1 MLSNLSVITGDKVT
15 DLSLPADRPLEQ
27 WIDRVV
33 ALLGERF
40 KGQTVSGF
48 NFEQETV
55 WSLALVGDPPVRRQL
70 TLNDAQIVDGD
81 LVVVQPVSN
90 TERHRGRYEDVID
103 VVAIM
108 HPGPRFDRAALVSWL
123 SWWTALTLVMVAI
136 AGIYGYTAAGPH
148 AWPWWGAALVAGGLG
163 CAFVSAQIGRRGQ
176 DRIAGAVA
184 VGAVANIVV
193 GSALAV
199 PLPERY
205 GWLGAPQVAGASFAL
220 LICSIVLSWKGPR
233 LWRAWT
239 SFLAASSVLCL
250 LAALVI
256 SYGGKHWMWAVL
268 AAAGVYLLKSA
279 SRQVVRVARIALPPI
294 PTPGM
299 EVDLDELL
307 APVVDVKAEAGDEA
321 DRQTWAKIIASV
333 PQSSARLAERAE
345 LCQQLL
351 AGFMGA
357 GAAAVAVG
365 ILLGLQQGHFLPHT
379 VALAALATGIL
390 VFRSRLPEDRRCK
403 WSLLSAAAV
412 IGAGSAVKMALWW
425 PTWSALILAVVV
437 VSLAVILAAVAAG
450 PFGLNAIQQ
459 RMLESLDRVMVGLML
474 PLLAWA
480 AGLFDFLRNLSIPG
494 AN

>member
-15 DLSLPADRPLEQ
+15 DLSLPADHPIEE

-33 ALLGERF
+33 ATLSQQY
-40 KGQTVSGF
+40 KGQKVIGF
-48 NFEQETV
+48 DFEQETV
-55 WSLALVGDPPVRRQL
+55 WSLAKVGEPTVRRQQ
-70 TLNDAQIVDGD
+70 TLNEAEIVDGN
-81 LVVVQPVSN
+81 LVVVRPVSS

-123 SWWTALTLVMVAI
+123 SWWTALTLVLVAVS
-136 AGIYGYTAAGPH
+136 GIYGYTAAGPH
-148 AWPWWGAALVAGGLG
+148 GWPWWGGALIGAGLG
-163 CAFVSAQIGRRGQ
+163 CAALSAQIERRGQ

-193 GSALAV
+193 GSALVV
-199 PLPERY
+199 PLPETY

-220 LICSIVLSWKGPR
+220 LICSIVLSWKSR
-233 LWRAWT
+233 HQWRAWT
-239 SFLAASSVLCL
+239 SFLAASAVLGL

-256 SYGGKHWMWAVL
+256 SYGGKSWMWAVL
-268 AAAGVYLLKSA
+268 AAAGLLLLKSA
-279 SRQVVRVARIALPPI
+279 PRLVVRVARIALPPI

-307 APVVDVKAEAGDEA
+307 DPVVDVKAEAGDA
-321 DRQTWAKIIASV
+321 DRQTWSKIIASV

-357 GAAAVAVG
+357 GGAAVAVG
-365 ILLGLQQGHFLPHT
+365 IVLGLQRGHFLPHT
-379 VALAALATGIL
+379 LALAALATGVL
-390 VFRSRLPEDRRCK
+390 LFRYRLPEDRRCK
-403 WSLLSAAAV
+403 WSLLSAAA
-412 IGAGSAVKMALWW
+412 AVGTGTAITLALWW
-425 PTWSALILAVVV
+425 PTWSPLILAAVV

-459 RMLESLDRVMVGLML
+459 RRLEGIDSVLVGAML
-474 PLLAWA
+474 PMLAWA